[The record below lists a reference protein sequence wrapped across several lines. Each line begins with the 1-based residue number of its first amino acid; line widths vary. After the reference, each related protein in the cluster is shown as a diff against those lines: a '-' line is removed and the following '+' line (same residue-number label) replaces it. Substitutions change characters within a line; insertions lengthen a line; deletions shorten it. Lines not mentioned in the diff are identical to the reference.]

1 LQSFREH
8 YKKGGIAVSVL
19 LGESELREQLLT
31 NSDEYRRL
39 AIEHKSYSERL
50 EQLARR
56 HHLSEEEK
64 LQEITLKKK
73 KLLLK
78 DQMFAMVQRY
88 RKEMESGV

>member
-1 LQSFREH
+1 M
-8 YKKGGIAVSVL
+8 SVL
-19 LGESELREQLLT
+19 LDEAELRERLLT

-39 AIEHKSYSERL
+39 ASEHRSYSERL

-56 HHLSEEEK
+56 HHLNEDEK

-78 DQMFAMVQRY
+78 DQMFAMIQKY
-88 RKEMESGV
+88 RKEMESGA

>member
-1 LQSFREH
+1 
-8 YKKGGIAVSVL
+8 VSVL
-19 LGESELREQLLT
+19 LDEAELRERLLT

-39 AIEHKSYSERL
+39 ASEHRSYSERL

-56 HHLSEEEK
+56 HHLNEDEK

-78 DQMFAMVQRY
+78 DQMFAMIQKY
-88 RKEMESGV
+88 RKEMESGA